1 LSKPS
6 SSNFIKKENGIQP
19 APADTATD
27 IEVRQAIKVLQN
39 LKDMKLLDDPKTAK
53 QFLLNKG
60 FSPNAV
66 KNAMLGM
73 GLDPSYL
80 TDLDP

>member
-1 LSKPS
+1 MSKPS
-6 SSNFIKKENGIQP
+6 SSNFIKKDNGFQP

-27 IEVRQAIKVLQN
+27 IEVRQAIQVLQN
-39 LKDMKLLDDPKTAK
+39 LKDMNMLDDPKTAK

-60 FSPNAV
+60 FSQNAV

-73 GLDPSYL
+73 GIDPSHVA
-80 TDLDP
+80 DL